1 MALSLE
7 VKLVKLKHLLLS
19 TTIGYYRTIGF

>member
-19 TTIGYYRTIGF
+19 TTIGHYRTIGS